1 MLRRRPFLVCFAG
14 ALLALAA
21 PPSKTV
27 RADST
32 KVHLAVVVAK
42 DSPITDLSLATL
54 KRLYLG
60 EHVNAP
66 GGKRLIPLN
75 HAALSQ
81 DRVGFDRAVLGM
93 SAEAVAR
100 YWIDRK
106 IRGQSGPPKAVQP
119 TDMLQRVV
127 SHLEGS
133 ISYVRRDEVRPEL
146 KIVRIDGRA
155 PGDPNYAVQY

>member
-1 MLRRRPFLVCFAG
+1 MLSRRPFLVIFAG

-21 PPSKTV
+21 PPSKIV
-27 RADST
+27 RADSK

-42 DSPITDLSLATL
+42 DSPVSDLSFATL

-60 EHVNAP
+60 ENVNAP

-81 DRVGFDRAVLGM
+81 DRIGFDRAVLGM

-119 TDMLQRVV
+119 TDVLQRVV
-127 SHLEGS
+127 SHLDGA
-133 ISYVRRDEVRPEL
+133 ISYVRHEEVRPEL
-146 KIVRIDGRA
+146 KIVRIDGKA
-155 PGDPNYAVQY
+155 PGDPNYAIQY